1 MCKIL
6 QQAESHFM
14 DFQSLHLAMIAS
26 QHVRY
31 DRCSKNGVVCVEI
44 WSGGLFGSIYSTP
57 QGVNSEE
64 AVF

>member
-26 QHVRY
+26 QHVPY

-44 WSGGLFGSIYSTP
+44 WSGGLFG
-57 QGVNSEE
+57 
-64 AVF
+64 